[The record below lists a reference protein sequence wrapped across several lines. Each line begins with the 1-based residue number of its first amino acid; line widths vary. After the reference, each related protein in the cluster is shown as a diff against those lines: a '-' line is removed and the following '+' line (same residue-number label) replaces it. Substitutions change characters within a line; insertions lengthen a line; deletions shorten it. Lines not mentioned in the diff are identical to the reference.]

1 MPEAEVKPAPTARVF
16 FALWPDETVRRALM
30 RIGLELHRRVDG
42 KLAREEAVHMT
53 LLFLG
58 DTPVDRLDILCAAAG
73 ALDFEAFTLAIEQAG
88 WWNHN
93 RVLWVGPMQTP
104 PALARLVDALE
115 RRVAAQGFR
124 FDRRPFAPHITLVR
138 KARRAPLESKLPSTE
153 WRVRD
158 FVLVRSE
165 LNSDGSRYEVI
176 GRWPPAAAA

>member
-1 MPEAEVKPAPTARVF
+1 MPEAEVRPAPTARVF

-30 RIGLELHRRVDG
+30 EVALDLHRLAGG
-42 KLAREEAVHMT
+42 KPVREEAVHMT

-58 DTPVDRLDILCAAAG
+58 DTPVDRLDTLRAAAG
-73 ALDFEAFTLAIEQAG
+73 ALTFESFTLPIEQAG

-93 RVLWVGPMQTP
+93 RVVWVGPMQTP

-115 RRVAAQGFR
+115 RAVAAQGFR

-138 KARRAPLESKLPSTE
+138 KARRVPLDLKLPSIE
-153 WRVRD
+153 WRVRE
-158 FVLVRSE
+158 FVLVRSQ

-176 GRWPPAAAA
+176 GRWPPGPEA